1 MNRTY
6 RNRKDRYTRT
16 LEEELAKSR
25 SKEAELMRE
34 CQQLRA
40 NLENALQQLSQQ
52 EIGMAVDIRSNDG
65 SYPPT
70 GSATLSK
77 TAGSSNGTSP
87 FYFSDTGSYPRDTL
101 PSPQLISPESFGDFH
116 RAIQSDNQKASILFG
131 HGGVAYNCRVSDV
144 DQVTAGMEF
153 VLK

>member
-1 MNRTY
+1 
-6 RNRKDRYTRT
+6 

-40 NLENALQQLSQQ
+40 SLENALLQLSQQ
-52 EIGMAVDIRSNDG
+52 GIGMAFDG

-70 GSATLSK
+70 ESVALSK
-77 TAGSSNGTSP
+77 TTGSSNGASP
-87 FYFSDTGSYPRDTL
+87 FYFNDLGTQPRDTI
-101 PSPQLISPESFGDFH
+101 PSPQMISPESFGDFH
-116 RAIQSDNQKASILFG
+116 GITESYQRLPILFG
-131 HGGVAYNCRVSDV
+131 QGGVAYNCRVGDV